1 MEAGQRPWVLKEVA
15 DTGAVTRLQGDL
27 NQVAEP
33 LARALVARGV
43 SSFDE
48 ARHFFRA
55 GIEDLHDPMLMKD
68 MDRAVDRLVR
78 AIRSRE
84 RVVVYGDYDVDGTTA
99 TALMTD
105 FLRSHGAS
113 VTWFIPDR
121 VKHGYG
127 LCRAGLDEA
136 AAKKAT
142 LVVALDCGITAV
154 EEAVYARE
162 LGLDL
167 VICDHHTPPDVLPD
181 AIAVLDAKRA
191 DCPYPFKE
199 LCGCGVAFKVAQ
211 AVQAALSAPQEAL
224 TGYLDLVALATAS
237 DIVSLTG
244 ENRILLRAGLDLLRT
259 EPRPGL
265 RALADEARIRLSE
278 ADTRSILFSLGPRIN
293 AAGRMG
299 DAGRAV
305 KLLLADSPEKA
316 CAWARHLQSVNL
328 ERQLLDR
335 KTLDLAVKQAEAAI
349 RAGHEKALVLFD
361 PTWHLGVVG
370 IVASRLVD
378 QFNRPAVLLAPSGA
392 LVKGS
397 ARSLPG
403 INIYDALKACDDL
416 LHGFGG
422 HDYAAGLTIHPD
434 AIESFAERLQGA
446 VADVT
451 EAGALDPP
459 LEIDAALQLGDIT
472 DRFWA
477 VLRQFAPFGPDN
489 DNPVFAT
496 TELEVQ
502 GHPSVVG
509 KDGKH
514 LKFRVASAGGE
525 SAAMDVIG
533 FGLARRFELVRES
546 YAARRPVAL
555 AYGIHEN
562 VWNGRRTLQLQAND
576 VRFSDNV
583 DL

>member
-1 MEAGQRPWVLKEVA
+1 MEEGQRPWVLKDVS
-15 DTGAVTRLQGDL
+15 DPGAVAKLQSEL
-27 NQVAEP
+27 NQLAEP
-33 LARALVARGV
+33 LARALVARGIA
-43 SSFDE
+43 SLDE

-55 GIEDLHDPMLMKD
+55 GIEALHDPMLLKD
-68 MDRAVDRLVR
+68 MDRAVERIVR

-84 RVVVYGDYDVDGTTA
+84 RIVVYGDYDVDGTTA

-113 VTWFIPDR
+113 ATWFIPDR

-136 AAKKAT
+136 VERGAA
-142 LVVALDCGITAV
+142 VVIALDCGITAV
-154 EEAVYARE
+154 EEAAYAKE
-162 LGLDL
+162 LNLDL
-167 VICDHHTPPDVLPD
+167 VICDHHTPPDILPE
-181 AIAVLDAKRA
+181 AVAVIDAKRS

-211 AVQAALSAPQEAL
+211 AVQMSLGAPPDDLNQ
-224 TGYLDLVALATAS
+224 YLDLVALATAS

-244 ENRILLRAGLDLLRT
+244 ENRVLLRAGLEVLRT
-259 EPRPGL
+259 GSRPGL
-265 RALADEARIRLSE
+265 RALADEAKIRLSD
-278 ADTRSILFSLGPRIN
+278 ANTRSILFSLGPRIN

-305 KLLLADSPEKA
+305 KLMLADSPEKA
-316 CAWARHLQSVNL
+316 SGWARHLQNVNL

-335 KTLDLAVKQAEAAI
+335 KTLELAIEQAEKAI
-349 RAGHEKALVLFD
+349 RAGHDKALVLFD

-378 QFNRPAVLLAPSGA
+378 QFNRPAVLLAPSGELA
-392 LVKGS
+392 KGS

-422 HDYAAGLTIHPD
+422 HDYAAGLTIDPD

-451 EAGALDPP
+451 EADALDPP
-459 LEIDAALQLGDIT
+459 LEIDARLELADIT
-472 DRFWA
+472 ERFWA

-496 TELEVQ
+496 TDLEVLGQ
-502 GHPSVVG
+502 PSVVG
-509 KDGKH
+509 RDGSH
-514 LKFRVASAGGE
+514 LKFRVRPAGD
-525 SAAMDVIG
+525 STRTMDVIG
-533 FGLARRFELVRES
+533 FGLAKRYDLVRES
-546 YAARRPVAL
+546 YAARMPIAL

-562 VWNGRRTLQLQAND
+562 VWNGRHTLQLQAND
-576 VRFSDNV
+576 VRPSATAGF
-583 DL
+583 